1 MHPFYGPSSILFSQN
16 NTWWAGIISMAMYL
30 LFWGV
35 VVIIAARM
43 ARKYLAGGG
52 IMRPKEDTAI
62 KILRERY
69 ARGEI
74 EFEEFVKKKADLEH
88 NK

>member
-1 MHPFYGPSSILFSQN
+1 MHPFYGPSSLLFSQGT
-16 NTWWAGIISMAMYL
+16 TWWAGIISMAMYL

-35 VVIIAARM
+35 VIIIAARM

-52 IMRPKEDTAI
+52 MMWPKEDTAM

-69 ARGEI
+69 ALGEI
-74 EFEEFVKKKADLEH
+74 EFEEFMKKKSDLEQ

>member
-1 MHPFYGPSSILFSQN
+1 MHPFYGPSSLLLSQD
-16 NTWWAGIISMAMYL
+16 NTWWAGIISMAIYL

-35 VVIIAARM
+35 VIIIAARM

-52 IMRPKEDTAI
+52 VKRPKEDTAM

-74 EFEEFVKKKADLEH
+74 EFEEFMKKKADLEQ